1 MLWVLIGVALLLIWI
16 VTLVDV
22 LARKDLHGWHKALW
36 ALFVIF
42 LPIIGVPAYFI
53 TKPPDNPH
61 PFMSGGAGSD
71 EEQLRARHPF

>member
-1 MLWVLIGVALLLIWI
+1 MLWFLIGVALLLIWI

-22 LARKDLHGWHKALW
+22 LSRKDMTGGKKAAWTL
-36 ALFVIF
+36 LVIL

-53 TKPPDNPH
+53 VKPPDTPH